1 MECINDRKALKK
13 YIEMFN
19 ISEVFQS
26 DMTEYMSLNCF
37 NKGEFIFRANEK
49 IETLFFMVE
58 GNSKVFILLKNG
70 KSLLLR
76 FYNPFVVIGDVEFMD
91 GSPATCNVEVIS
103 PAVCIGIPLNAL
115 QNQALNDPVF
125 LRFICKS
132 LGEKLAKNSVSS
144 SINLL
149 YPLENRLASY
159 ILAIAAGDKS
169 SPSFNGIFTDK
180 LTEMADLLGTSYRH
194 LIRTINKMTSEGI
207 IEKQNNRII
216 IINRNSLERLAGDLY
231 N

>member
-1 MECINDRKALKK
+1 MENIPDRQLLKQ
-13 YIEMFN
+13 YTDRFN
-19 ISEVFQS
+19 ISEVFMN
-26 DMTEYMSLNCF
+26 DMTDYMSLHCF
-37 NKGEFIFRANEK
+37 NKGELIFRANEK
-49 IETLFFMVE
+49 IEVLYFMVE
-58 GNSKVFILLKNG
+58 GKAKVFTLLKNG

-91 GSPATCNVEVIS
+91 RNPATCNVEVINS
-103 PAVCIGIPLNAL
+103 AVCIGIPLDRL
-115 QNQALNDPVF
+115 QKQAMNDPVF

-159 ILAIAAGDKS
+159 ILAIASENKS
-169 SPSFNGIFTDK
+169 SSSFNGIFTDK
-180 LTEMADLLGTSYRH
+180 LTEMADLLGASYRH
-194 LIRTINKMTSEGI
+194 LIRTINKLTSEGI
-207 IEKQNNRII
+207 IEKQNNKII
-216 IINRNSLERLAGDLY
+216 ILNRNLLEKLAGDLY